1 MSGVERVGELLLRH
15 GAVTL
20 PPIPETHRG
29 VARTQRLEAGNDGAV
44 AFLYDQASAQN
55 IAFSRPRILS
65 EFSGEDD
72 LEDAHL
78 RELALR
84 GALVAWE
91 LASWD
96 AIRVDLHPGPPLTA
110 REMGRD
116 QWLPPQRAY
125 LDAPSGLLRLDS
137 HGSLPFGEREPRFE
151 GAIARV
157 PPGRYIATLH
167 RRDEN
172 ASRRSPGL
180 WGAPVDFITLTDVNT
195 LRLNRRPVAVL
206 LYPAPEHDRWEG
218 RYTAGPEEFRGLL
231 VGSVGALNSFAV
243 NLDRN
248 AAAAMNLGPGAFIT
262 VEAGGREFRALY
274 LGDIRIDEVL
284 EQHGPYTLAELRA
297 AAPFLA
303 YQDHW
308 VRQRRRDPSTVV
320 VLSGTSCGS
329 YDFTGL
335 RSGMP
340 VEVTLEERAR
350 EPLRWASLDDNE

>member
-1 MSGVERVGELLLRH
+1 MGELLLRH
-15 GAVTL
+15 GAVTT
-20 PPIPETHRG
+20 PPIPQTHRV
-29 VARTQRLEAGNDGAV
+29 VARSQRLEAGNDGPV

-55 IAFSRPRILS
+55 IALSRPRILT
-65 EFSGEDD
+65 EFSDDGDLDD
-72 LEDAHL
+72 LHL

-84 GALVAWE
+84 GALVTWE
-91 LASWD
+91 LATWG
-96 AIRVDLHPGPPLTA
+96 AIRVDLHAGPPLTA

-157 PPGRYIATLH
+157 PPGRYVATLH

-172 ASRRSPGL
+172 AARRSPGL
-180 WGAPVDFITLTDVNT
+180 WGAPVDFITLTDVNS

-248 AAAAMNLGPGAFIT
+248 AAAAMNLGAGAFIT

-274 LGDIRIDEVL
+274 LGDIRLDEVL
-284 EQHGPYTLAELRA
+284 EQHGSYTLAELRA

-308 VRQRRRDPSTVV
+308 KRERRARPSTVV
-320 VLSGTSCGS
+320 VLSGASTGT
-329 YDFTGL
+329 YDFSGL
-335 RSGMP
+335 TEGMP
-340 VEVTLEERAR
+340 VRVSIDDRDP
-350 EPLRWASLDDNE
+350 EPLRWKEEE